1 MEVHDNGESET
12 SKFTWIK
19 SIFIGTKEQIV
30 SVGRVKTL
38 LKKFLQENWEN
49 AQWNNQ
55 PKEITSVCG
64 STKQQ
69 Q

>member
-1 MEVHDNGESET
+1 MEVHDNEESET
-12 SKFTWIK
+12 SKFTWLK
-19 SIFIGTKEQIV
+19 PIFIGTKEQIV
-30 SVGRVKTL
+30 SGCRVKTL
-38 LKKFLQENWEN
+38 LKTFLQENWEN

-55 PKEITSVCG
+55 PKEITPVCG